1 MTSMGQAMPKSDH
14 QPARTGGARTVP
26 WVRRI
31 PISLAMAMLAACLPL
46 GPARAQQPEPARP
59 RIGLITSLSGQSA
72 YIGIDIRDGFMLAI
86 AYQSQKLGRPV
97 ADIVIRDDGMLPDQ
111 GLAAL
116 RELQQGEKIRLFAGF
131 VSTNIAIL
139 AVPEIV
145 KSGALYVS
153 PNAAPNAL
161 SGKDCHPNY
170 FVTSYQ
176 NDSMVEIAA
185 GYANQRG
192 FGRAYILSASY
203 QAGMEAADG
212 FRQHFKGTIVGQ
224 SFASFGQ
231 TDFAAELKAIQE
243 ARPDVVLQFLPGSLG
258 LNFLR
263 AFQTARL
270 SEKIAIVLPGS
281 ALDHRMAAIAGAS
294 AAGVYVTSHWNADFP
309 NEANRNFVA
318 AWQAKYNRPP
328 TIYAMQGYDTG
339 LAMAAAILGTG
350 GTTDDPDVIA
360 RELRKAN
367 FQSPRGAFRFGRNQH
382 PVQDWWLLSVKRNAQ
397 GQTQLIT
404 EQRLRSAH
412 ADSFAEQCKMPE

>member
-1 MTSMGQAMPKSDH
+1 MSGLP
-14 QPARTGGARTVP
+14 VP
-26 WVRRI
+26 W
-31 PISLAMAMLAACLPL
+31 
-46 GPARAQQPEPARP
+46 RADLTLE
-59 RIGLITSLSGQSA
+59 GL
-72 YIGIDIRDGFMLAI
+72 
-86 AYQSQKLGRPV
+86 
-97 ADIVIRDDGMLPDQ
+97 
-111 GLAAL
+111 
-116 RELQQGEKIRLFAGF
+116 
-131 VSTNIAIL
+131 N
-139 AVPEIV
+139 
-145 KSGALYVS
+145 
-153 PNAAPNAL
+153 
-161 SGKDCHPNY
+161 
-170 FVTSYQ
+170 SYAKGT
-176 NDSMVEIAA
+176 MVE
-185 GYANQRG
+185 GLG
-192 FGRAYILSASY
+192 
-203 QAGMEAADG
+203 
-212 FRQHFKGTIVGQ
+212 IV
-224 SFASFGQ
+224 F
-231 TDFAAELKAIQE
+231 TEI
-243 ARPDVVLQFLPGSLG
+243 G

-404 EQRLRSAH
+404 EQRLRSGH
-412 ADSFAEQCKMPE
+412 ADSFAEQCGIPQ